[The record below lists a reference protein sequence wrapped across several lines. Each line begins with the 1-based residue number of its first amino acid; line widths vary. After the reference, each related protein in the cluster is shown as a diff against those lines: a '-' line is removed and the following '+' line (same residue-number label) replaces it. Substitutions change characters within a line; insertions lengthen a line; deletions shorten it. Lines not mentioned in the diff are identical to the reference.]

1 MKTHKMSKM
10 EVLEIK
16 KKKIIEIRNSII
28 GFNSI
33 LDTNDQ
39 RIGEL

>member
-1 MKTHKMSKM
+1 MSKM
-10 EVLEIK
+10 EVLEI